1 MNLQNF
7 FNSAEALRVGLWLGR
22 HVPLRVGH
30 ALADGL
36 TAALARRR
44 DAALYRTLFANLQ
57 VALGPEA
64 ATDVVHHT
72 AGRVLR
78 NTGRTY
84 FSFYR
89 AFAKGP
95 QAVIDAVDIQPQVF
109 AYLDEI
115 QHQGRGALIVGSH
128 LSGFDMGAFAFAFR
142 GYHIAALAFANP
154 TSGYDMQNEMRQAA
168 GIEWLPIDVS
178 VLRKAITALRGGALI
193 VTGVDRPDP
202 FGGGELMPF
211 FGRPARL
218 PVGHVRL
225 ALQTHS
231 PIAIVVPEYVPQ
243 QDRIRVSIAALMEM
257 EEVGSRQENVMH
269 NARRVLTIIERAILA
284 HPDQWQMFYPV
295 WEERLTEADR

>member
-7 FNSAEALRVGLWLGR
+7 FNSAEALRLGLWLGR
-22 HVPLRVGH
+22 HIPLRMGH
-30 ALADGL
+30 ALADGV
-36 TAALARRR
+36 TTVLARRR
-44 DAALYRTLFANLQ
+44 ESPLYRTLFANLQ
-57 VALGPEA
+57 VALGPDASPE
-64 ATDVVHHT
+64 VVHRT
-72 AGRVLR
+72 AARVLY

-95 QAVIDAVDIQPQVF
+95 QAVIDGVDIQPQVF
-109 AYLDEI
+109 AYLDQI

-128 LSGFDMGAFAFAFR
+128 LSGFDMAAFAFAFR

-193 VTGVDRPDP
+193 ITGVDRPDP
-202 FGGGELMPF
+202 FGGGELIPF

-225 ALQTHS
+225 ALQTRS
-231 PIAIVVPEYVPQ
+231 PIAVVVPEYVPR
-243 QDRIRVSIAALMEM
+243 QDRIRVNIASLMEM
-257 EEVGSRQENVMH
+257 EEVGSRQESVMH
-269 NARRVLTIIERAILA
+269 NTRRVLGIVERAILA

-295 WEERLTEADR
+295 WGESGER

>member
-36 TAALARRR
+36 TAGLARRR
-44 DAALYRTLFANLQ
+44 ESALYSTLFANLQ

-64 ATDVVHHT
+64 PEDLVHST
-72 AGRVLR
+72 AARVLH
-78 NTGRTY
+78 NTGRSY

-95 QAVIDAVDIQPQVF
+95 QAVIDSADIQPQVF
-109 AYLDEI
+109 AYLDELK
-115 QHQGRGALIVGSH
+115 HQGRGALIVGGH
-128 LSGFDMGAFAFAFR
+128 LSGFDMGAFAFAYR
-142 GYHIAALAFANP
+142 GYRIAALAYANP
-154 TSGYDMQNEMRQAA
+154 TSGYDMQNELRQAA

-178 VLRKAITALRGGALI
+178 VLRKAITALRAGALI
-193 VTGVDRPDP
+193 ITGVDRPDP
-202 FGGGELMPF
+202 YGSGELMPF

-225 ALQTHS
+225 ALQTNS
-231 PIAIVVPEYVPQ
+231 PVVIVVPEYVPR
-243 QDRIRVSIAALMEM
+243 QDRMRVSIASMIEM

-269 NARRVLTIIERAILA
+269 NARRVMSIIERAILA

-295 WEERLTEADR
+295 WQDVGEQ